1 MKADDQIM
9 KSCMTRWTVIGAALL
24 LFGSI
29 DASWAASTEESG
41 GFAAVL
47 FVLAL
52 LLLGAKVGGL
62 LVERWRQPSV
72 LGELLVGVVLG
83 MLLPLFFGGEGI
95 SFVRTNPVILVLAEA
110 GVLILLFDVGLESD
124 LRALAGVGW
133 SALLVALIGIIT
145 PLILGWGAA
154 AWFFPEAATIT
165 HIFVG
170 ATLSTTSV
178 GITARVL
185 SDLGKLK
192 SVEGRIILGAAV
204 IDDVLGL
211 IVLAIVSGL
220 VAAAASEAA
229 GISALTV
236 IGIVLRAIAFLGI
249 TVGVG
254 HVFSRQILAFAAWT
268 RHHGMLLIF
277 ALAVCFTLAYIAELL
292 GLADIIGAFAAGLLL
307 DPYGEGVRTR
317 EEDRTLS
324 EMLQPLSQIFVPLF
338 FVLMGTHV
346 HLESASGFIVLGF
359 GSVLVVTAFTGKL
372 VCALGVVQRGV
383 NRLAVGIGMIPRGE
397 VGLIF
402 AGIGTSMMLRGQPV
416 LSQQVF
422 SAIVMMVLFTT
433 LVTPLGLRWA
443 FGRPIRGRA

>member
-1 MKADDQIM
+1 MK
-9 KSCMTRWTVIGAALL
+9 WTVIGAGLL
-24 LFGSI
+24 LLGSV
-29 DASWAASTEESG
+29 DKSWAASSEKSG

-47 FVLAL
+47 FVLSL

-72 LGELLVGVVLG
+72 LGELLFGVALG
-83 MLLPLFFGGEGI
+83 MLLPLFFGLEGI
-95 SFVRTNPVILVLAEA
+95 SFVRANPVLLVLAEA

-133 SALLVALIGIIT
+133 SSLFVALIGVII
-145 PLILGWGAA
+145 PLFLGWVAA

-170 ATLSTTSV
+170 ATLSATSV

-185 SDLGKLK
+185 ADLGKLQ

-211 IVLAIVSGL
+211 VVLAIVSGMA
-220 VAAAASEAA
+220 VAAASEGA
-229 GISALTV
+229 GISGMTV
-236 IGIVLRAIAFLGI
+236 IGILLRAVVFLSTAIGI
-249 TVGVG
+249 GY
-254 HVFSRQILAFAAWT
+254 VFSGQIFRFAAWT
-268 RHHGMLLIF
+268 RRHGMLLIF
-277 ALAVCFTLAYIAELL
+277 ALAVCFTLAYIAEVL

-317 EEDRTLS
+317 EEERTLS
-324 EMLQPLSQIFVPLF
+324 ELLQPLSQIFVPLF

-346 HLESASGFIVLGF
+346 HLKAASGFVVFGF
-359 GSVLVVTAFTGKL
+359 GLVLILAAMAGKL
-372 VCALGVVQRGV
+372 VCALGIVQRGV
-383 NRLAVGIGMIPRGE
+383 NRLAVAIGMIPRGE

-402 AGIGTSMMLRGQPV
+402 AGIGTSTMLRGQPV
-416 LSQQVF
+416 LSQDVF
-422 SAIVMMVLFTT
+422 SAAVLMVLVTT
-433 LVTPLGLRWA
+433 LVTPMGLRWA
-443 FGRPIRGRA
+443 FEQRLQSRAEVAS